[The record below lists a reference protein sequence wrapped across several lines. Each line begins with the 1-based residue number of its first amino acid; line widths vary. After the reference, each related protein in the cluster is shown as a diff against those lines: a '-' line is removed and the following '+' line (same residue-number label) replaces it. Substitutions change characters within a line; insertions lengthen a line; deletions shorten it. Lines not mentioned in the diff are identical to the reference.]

1 MPRVQERLF
10 ATGIKYQLLIAG
22 IVVLSGCIGNAGD
35 VSVSTIQVEKDAP
48 CGEKFE
54 IVGGE
59 TMFSDGSRPEVTL
72 VVTNNNQVPVRY
84 HIQLSFLQ
92 RTSTGLDITTETR
105 QLNGAISGKT
115 TSELEV
121 QANSS
126 DSKNSYRYEV
136 TGSIDC
142 DNVTESENMMRQSN

>member
-1 MPRVQERLF
+1 M
-10 ATGIKYQLLIAG
+10 GINKYQLLIAG

-54 IVGGE
+54 IVE
-59 TMFSDGSRPEVTL
+59 SKTMFNDGSRPEVTL
-72 VVTNNNQVPVRY
+72 VVTNNNQVSVRY
-84 HIQLSFLQ
+84 YIQLSFLQ

-105 QLNGAISGKT
+105 QLNGTISGKT
-115 TSELEV
+115 TSELQV
-121 QANSS
+121 QGNSS
-126 DSKNSYRYEV
+126 DSKNSYRYEL

-142 DNVTESENMMRQSN
+142 GNVTESENMMRQSN